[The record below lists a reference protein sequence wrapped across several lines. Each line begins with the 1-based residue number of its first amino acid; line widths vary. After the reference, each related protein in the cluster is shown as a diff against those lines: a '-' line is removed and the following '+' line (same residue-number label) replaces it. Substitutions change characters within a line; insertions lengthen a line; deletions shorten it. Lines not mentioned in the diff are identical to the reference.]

1 MLDIAS
7 PSAWHE
13 NLNQQWQLYC
23 EKLKGLDLETSYFND
38 SDKHDQL
45 IRVWGCSEFVMNAA
59 LRYPQMFELLGES
72 GDLDRGYAKGQ
83 MLERVQSE
91 SQHISDEASLNSRLR
106 QLRRREMVRI
116 AWRDIVGLADLRQTT
131 ADLSDLADACLELAL
146 NTHYQWL
153 AERYGIP
160 RCREGAA
167 QQMVILGMG
176 KLGARELNYSS
187 DIDLIYAYAE
197 QGETDGEKR
206 SLSNEEFFRQLGQKV
221 IQALDSLTEDGQVF
235 RVDMRLR
242 PFGES
247 GPLAI
252 SFSGME
258 QYYQLHGRE
267 WERYAMIK
275 ARVCAGDKVAG
286 EQLMSM
292 LRPFVYRRYIDYGV
306 FDSLREMKR
315 MIMQEVKRKGM
326 LDNVKLG
333 PGGIREVEFIGQV
346 FQLIRGGRSK
356 ILQRREILYIL
367 EQLVELNCL
376 PDYTVK
382 ELTEAYV
389 FLRNS
394 EHRIQQWR
402 DQQTHDLPTDE
413 AGQLRLAIG
422 MGYPDWR
429 SYRDELQHHRNKVQA
444 HFEQLITAPQK
455 EADDSN
461 GLNALWLSD
470 EPDEEM
476 FDQLNAIGFKDPS
489 DVLAQ
494 LKGLRNSHVL
504 RTLSQI
510 ARHRLDQ
517 LMPLLLSAIAKTD
530 NCSLTLQRVVG
541 LLATIARRSAYIALL
556 AENPVAL
563 SQLVYLFSGSSWIGK
578 YLQQHPML
586 LDELLDPRSLYSP
599 PDREGLKNESK
610 QRLANVPE
618 EDLEMVME
626 QLRHFKQINMLRVA
640 AADLSGALPL
650 MKVSDHL
657 TWLAEVL
664 LERVAEA
671 AWAYMVTRHGSP
683 LCRIDEQDCDLA
695 FAIVA
700 YGKLGGI
707 ELGYGSDLDLVF
719 LHAGA
724 SGETSGEKPIDNAV
738 FFARLG
744 QRIIHIM
751 TAHTPSGVLYDTDMR
766 LRPSGASGL
775 LVSSVKAF
783 ADYQQNSAWTW
794 EHQALVRA
802 RVVLGDDKV
811 CTKFESIRQGI
822 LCQPRQLET
831 LKNEVREMREKMR
844 GSLVKRVE
852 GKFDLKQ
859 GEGGIAD
866 IEFMVQYGVLAWSS
880 QHPELCRFTDNIRIL
895 EMFAELGLM
904 SAAEVALLCDA
915 YRCYRAEGH
924 RLSLQELPALAG
936 EADYMDYRQKVSQI
950 WQQLMVADE

>member
-1 MLDIAS
+1 MRDTSS
-7 PSAWHE
+7 PLAWHE
-13 NLNQQWQLYC
+13 NLNQQWRLYC
-23 EKLKGLDLETSYFND
+23 EKLREKGVEISYFD
-38 SDKHDQL
+38 EPDKQSQL
-45 IRVWGCSEFVMNAA
+45 MLVWGCSEFVMNAA
-59 LRYPQMFELLGES
+59 LRYPQMFEELGES
-72 GDLDRGYAKGQ
+72 GDLDQSYVKGR
-83 MLERVQSE
+83 MLEIVQAE
-91 SQHISDEASLNSRLR
+91 GQEINDEVSLNYRLR
-106 QLRRREMVRI
+106 QQRRREMVRI
-116 AWRDIVGLADLRQTT
+116 AWRDIIDLADLKETT

-153 AERYGIP
+153 VDRYGIP
-160 RCREGAA
+160 RGGQGEV

-187 DIDLIYAYAE
+187 DIDLIYAYSE

-206 SLSNEEFFRQLGQKV
+206 SISNEEFFRQLGQKV
-221 IQALDSLTEDGQVF
+221 IQALDNLTEDGQVF

-252 SFSGME
+252 SFTGME

-275 ARVCAGDKVAG
+275 ARVCAGDKIAG

-356 ILQRREILYIL
+356 TLQRREILYIL

-376 PDYTVK
+376 PDYAVK
-382 ELTEAYV
+382 ELSDAYV

-413 AGQLRLAIG
+413 EGQLRLAIG
-422 MGYPDWR
+422 MGFADWS
-429 SYRDELQHHRNKVQA
+429 SYHNILQHHRNKVQA

-461 GLNALWLSD
+461 GLSTLWIREEL
-470 EPDEEM
+470 DEEL
-476 FDQLNAIGFKDPS
+476 FDQLITAGFKDPK
-489 DVLAQ
+489 DVLKQ
-494 LKGLRNSHVL
+494 IKDLRHSHAL
-504 RTLSQI
+504 RTLSHI
-510 ARHRLDQ
+510 ARSRLDQ
-517 LMPLLLSAIAKTD
+517 LMPLLLAAIAKTD
-530 NCSLTLQRVVG
+530 NCSLTLQRVMA
-541 LLATIARRSAYIALL
+541 LIATIARRSAYISLL

-599 PDREGLKNESK
+599 PDREGLKSELQ
-610 QRLANVPE
+610 QRLANVSE
-618 EDLEMVME
+618 EDLEAIME

-640 AADLSGALPL
+640 AADLSDALPL

-657 TWLAEVL
+657 TWIAEVL
-664 LERVAEA
+664 LEKVAEA
-671 AWAYMVTRHGSP
+671 AWVYMVGRHGSP
-683 LCRIDEQDCDLA
+683 VCRIDEQDCDLA
-695 FAIVA
+695 FAVVA

-724 SGETSGEKPIDNAV
+724 NGETGGDKPIDNAV

-775 LVSSVKAF
+775 LVSSVKSF
-783 ADYQQNSAWTW
+783 AGYQQNSAWTW

-802 RVVLGDDKV
+802 RVVLGDEKV
-811 CTKFESIRQGI
+811 RAKFETIRQDI
-822 LCQPRQLET
+822 LCQTRNLET

-844 GSLVKRVE
+844 NSLVKRVE

-880 QHPELCRFTDNIRIL
+880 EHPELCRFTDNIRIL
-895 EMFAELGLM
+895 AMFAELGLM
-904 SAAEVALLCDA
+904 TAADVELLCNA

-924 RLSLQELPALAG
+924 RLSLQALPTLAS

-950 WQQLMVADE
+950 WQQLMVADQ